1 MSALT
6 DEWQLKI
13 NENSIKYII
22 DINNFDKKIKTFRT
36 GREIYS
42 KDFKIG
48 RSTTRVQI
56 YPRGDSAKNKNYVSA
71 FLQNRSTWRIKAKAK
86 FSIHNSNVEL
96 STEENYFQGDGSA
109 DDTWGFPQ
117 LIPHARCKRTDL
129 LTSNGTLTLQVD
141 VELLEEEVIA
151 ARDLTHENAIEKLEH
166 LEQTV
171 FHMKE
176 TIQKTNTN
184 NQSQINELKNMI
196 RSLSLRLPDTSYQ
209 PKPSMQLEQLE
220 CPVCMEVARPP
231 MRLKQ
236 CGQGHII
243 CDSCHGKAEVEAN
256 AQREEDEGAIG
267 GNPDLDLCHT
277 CRGVITGRPSALERI
292 LGLS

>member
-1 MSALT
+1 MSSLT

-22 DINNFDKKIKTFRT
+22 DISNFDKKIKTFRT

-48 RSTTRVQI
+48 RSTVRVKI
-56 YPRGDSAKNKNYVSA
+56 FPGGDYAENKSYVSA
-71 FLQNRSTWRIKAKAK
+71 FLQNRSTWRIKAKAT
-86 FSIHNSNVEL
+86 FSIHNSNVERNA
-96 STEENYFQGDGSA
+96 EEYFKS
-109 DDTWGFPQ
+109 DDYWGFSQ
-117 LIPHARCKRTDL
+117 LIPHDRCKRTDL
-129 LTSNGTLTLQVD
+129 LASDGVLTLQVD

-151 ARDLTHENAIEKLEH
+151 TRDLTHENAIEKLEN

-171 FHMKE
+171 CRMKE
-176 TIQKTNTN
+176 TIQEMDIK
-184 NQSQINELKNMI
+184 NQSQTNELKSMI
-196 RSLSLRLPDTSYQ
+196 SSLSLRFPDASQQ
-209 PKPSMQLEQLE
+209 PKPSMQQEQLE

-243 CDSCHGKAEVEAN
+243 CDSCHAKAEEEAN
-256 AQREEDEGAIG
+256 AQWEEDEGARG